1 MKRSWQHRKTCVF
14 SMVFF
19 ISTWSFAQS
28 SPTGSAK
35 PDTVTFRSGELQ
47 LKGLIWKPTVFSPCP
62 VILYN
67 HGSGPTPQRN
77 IAPIA
82 KAFLDQGYAFFIPF
96 RRGQGLS
103 TGQGQSIVQELDSV
117 SQRDGNA
124 ARFPLMIKLHE
135 TTQLTDQLAAMS
147 FLKTVK
153 GIDTQRIII
162 AGHSFG
168 GIQSMLIAANPHGAK
183 AIVNFA
189 GAAMVW
195 GKSAEVND
203 WLKQMA
209 PQVTIP
215 VYFIQA
221 KNDFSIEPSL
231 VLSEEMKKAGKTC
244 VVKIYPPYKQSEMEA
259 HFFIEAVQEWG
270 PDLFR
275 TLKEWVPTK

>member
-1 MKRSWQHRKTCVF
+1 MKRSWQHMKICF
-14 SMVFF
+14 LSMVLF
-19 ISTWSFAQS
+19 ITTCSFAQ
-28 SPTGSAK
+28 PAPAGSAN

-47 LKGLIWKPTVFSPCP
+47 LKGLIWKPTASSTCP
-62 VILYN
+62 VILFN

-82 KAFLDQGYAFFIPF
+82 KAFVDQGYAFFIPF

-103 TGQGQSIVQELDSV
+103 TGQGQSITQELDSV
-117 SQRDGNA
+117 AQREGNA

-135 TTQLTDQLAAMS
+135 TSQMADQLAAIS

-168 GIQSMLIAANPHGAK
+168 GIQSMLIAGHPRGAK
-183 AIVNFA
+183 AIINFA

-203 WLKQMA
+203 WLKKMA
-209 PQVTIP
+209 EQATIP

-221 KNDFSIEPSL
+221 KNDFSIEPSA